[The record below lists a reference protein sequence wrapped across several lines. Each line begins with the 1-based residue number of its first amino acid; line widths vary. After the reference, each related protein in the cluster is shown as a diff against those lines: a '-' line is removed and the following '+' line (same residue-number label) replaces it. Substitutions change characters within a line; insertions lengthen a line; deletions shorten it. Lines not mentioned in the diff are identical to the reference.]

1 MSLTP
6 YEVLQKQKKVKNDF
20 LNKKG
25 KISNDFVNGFL
36 TNTNLITLKIIF
48 YIVGKQHLLNQE
60 QIQYIKSREQIQ
72 IKVSSLCKECNINI
86 KTLKQH
92 TKRMVETS
100 ITMVDNDE
108 ELKVYSLIN
117 KLHFLYNKDI
127 LIVDIDRDIIDK
139 LLEVIAPFT
148 RIDIKNIMELK
159 FKHSMKMILQLE
171 MINRFDNNVAKRKT
185 YMLEELQLL
194 FGTNYKTW
202 GAFKN
207 NVLDKIKK
215 DLDENS
221 YLSFVYDTR
230 SELQKV
236 GRPKVSKI
244 IIDVVET
251 NNQKDI
257 LTLEGK

>member
-1 MSLTP
+1 MVLSP
-6 YEVLQKQKKVKNDF
+6 YELLQKQKKIKNDF

-36 TNTNLITLKIIF
+36 SHTDLITLQIVF
-48 YIVGKQHLLNQE
+48 YIVGKQYLLDTE
-60 QIQYIKSREQIQ
+60 QIAEVKNREQIQ
-72 IKVSSLCKECNINI
+72 LKVSSLCKELNINI

-92 TKRMVETS
+92 SKKMLKTS
-100 ITMVDNDE
+100 IVMVDNE
-108 ELKVYSLIN
+108 EMLKETVLISQYTF
-117 KLHFLYNKDI
+117 LHNKDT
-127 LIVDIDRDIIDK
+127 LIVDIYRDVLNK
-139 LLEVIAPFT
+139 LLEVVAPYT
-148 RIDIKNIMELK
+148 RIDIKNIMNLK

-171 MINRFDNNVAKRKT
+171 MISKYDKDIAKRKI

-207 NVLDKIKK
+207 NVLDKIKA
-215 DLDENS
+215 DLDRNS
-221 YLSFVYDTR
+221 YISFIYNTH

-244 IIDVVET
+244 IIDVIE
-251 NNQKDI
+251 NSKI
-257 LTLEGK
+257 